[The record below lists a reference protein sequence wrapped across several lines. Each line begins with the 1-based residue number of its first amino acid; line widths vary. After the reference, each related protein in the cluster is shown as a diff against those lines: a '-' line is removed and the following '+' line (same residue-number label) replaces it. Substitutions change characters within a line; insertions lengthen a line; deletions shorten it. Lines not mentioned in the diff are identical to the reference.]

1 MVDNRVSTVSSTTYF
16 KAGDA
21 SGMANKMSEEK
32 QGQGGEY
39 FAQDMQEEQ
48 EQQQR
53 QNQNFQD
60 RSAILRASLNG
71 LAVAN
76 VGLVRFNRAVQEQEE
91 RRKQEEQE
99 EKKKKKLREDR
110 EIFTR
115 FDEIFND

>member
-1 MVDNRVSTVSSTTYF
+1 MENRVSSVTSTTYF

-39 FAQDMQEEQ
+39 FAQDMQEE
-48 EQQQR
+48 EQSQQK
-53 QNQNFQD
+53 QNQEFHD

-76 VGLVRFNRAVQEQEE
+76 VGLVRFNRAVQEHQK
-91 RRKQEEQE
+91 RREQE
-99 EKKKKKLREDR
+99 EERKPLREER
-110 EIFTR
+110 KVFSR
-115 FDEIFND
+115 FDEIFKDD